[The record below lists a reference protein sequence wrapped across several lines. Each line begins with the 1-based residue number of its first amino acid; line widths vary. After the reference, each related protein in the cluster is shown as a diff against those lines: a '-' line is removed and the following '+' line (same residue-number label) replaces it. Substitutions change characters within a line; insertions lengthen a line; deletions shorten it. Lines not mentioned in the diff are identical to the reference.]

1 MPQYLFRPRET
12 LILNYY
18 WLSYISIFRTAHKY
32 VDDTPHI
39 CRGYTLSSLSAPLC
53 LSLSLTPCE
62 LQRLQRIRR
71 KQSKSE
77 ITKFISCN
85 QKYIFLK
92 LVGEIQPPLSLCGAG
107 EQNIYTSLDRQLTD
121 IHQACEFPRNAST
134 FMICWVI
141 SRACALEYKR
151 LRPCSCQASFEDLN
165 KEKIIS
171 TDIYTRKLSE
181 KYNKLQYLFLL
192 IANIW
197 TMKKYQLNIVKL
209 FWN

>member
-39 CRGYTLSSLSAPLC
+39 CRGYTLSSLSP
-53 LSLSLTPCE
+53 LSLSLSSCE
-62 LQRLQRIRR
+62 LRRLQRIQR
-71 KQSKSE
+71 KQRKSR

-92 LVGEIQPPLSLCGAG
+92 LVGEIQPPLSLYIYGAG

-134 FMICWVI
+134 FMIC
-141 SRACALEYKR
+141 
-151 LRPCSCQASFEDLN
+151 
-165 KEKIIS
+165 
-171 TDIYTRKLSE
+171 
-181 KYNKLQYLFLL
+181 
-192 IANIW
+192 
-197 TMKKYQLNIVKL
+197 
-209 FWN
+209 